1 MTKQVFHLARVL
13 FLSVLCDALCHR
25 YLFLSLNEY
34 LLPGLISVLILGGCA
49 GQSEPAFAM
58 TRPLFSFGSPMSKA
72 TIICAIRLIFEL
84 LPGPSEMIR

>member
-49 GQSEPAFAM
+49 GQFIEPA
-58 TRPLFSFGSPMSKA
+58 LQ
-72 TIICAIRLIFEL
+72 
-84 LPGPSEMIR
+84 